1 VKKYTTA
8 PVRVGTLRIDTPRG
22 GRVQKWSS
30 DMSVEGVSGPY
41 GLAVPTSDEKT
52 MSMLAHAGGIF
63 FGFLPALIIY
73 LTKGNESAF
82 VKQESREALNFQIT
96 LAIAYVISTVLII
109 VLIGLLM
116 LLAVWVGSVILM
128 IMAAIAAN
136 KGEAYRY
143 PLNIRLIK

>member
-1 VKKYTTA
+1 
-8 PVRVGTLRIDTPRG
+8 
-22 GRVQKWSS
+22 
-30 DMSVEGVSGPY
+30 MSVEGVSGPY

-52 MSMLAHAGGIF
+52 MSLIAHAGGIF
-63 FGFLPALIIY
+63 FGFLPALVVY

-82 VKQESREALNFQIT
+82 VKEESKEALNFQIT

-116 LLAVWVGSVILM
+116 MLAVWVGSVILM
-128 IMAAIAAN
+128 IMAAIAVN

-143 PLNIRLIK
+143 PINIRLIK